1 MHDEMER
8 IPLQSDN
15 DGKLSESFFWNSM
28 IVYVVRY
35 TCSFTSYLCILDF
48 IPIKPEST
56 ANISDHC
63 DTGRITNH
71 VAPFALLNTSSTSMG
86 TPKKRLKRS
95 NDKLDLKEDSGYTT
109 SAAINHNPVIE
120 LSLMEPFFKNDDDDV
135 DDEYLS
141 KCFSNMAKE
150 TEIHSASVSN
160 MRLLDSA
167 LERSHICPG
176 VIQYDENQ
184 TSHDINKKHKLQPDQ
199 QIFCINTLFEVNVK
213 SEVINSKENISTNTK
228 VKHTIPSCVNYS
240 KMTNDDNVCVPH
252 ELLTNEKSSVKNN
265 VDTVFDINI
274 SQDDKQKQDTF
285 QNNSVESGTI
295 QNNTSR
301 RTTRGSKMKVL
312 YNVDLIF
319 GEHEDD
325 SCEDYIA
332 EDYNIKDDLSESE
345 SDNVEH
351 DEGTESVSDKETG
364 ENQIEFEHIKE
375 RIKYE
380 KITQQ
385 NVLTEQ
391 PATCKHTLTEQ
402 PATSKHTLTEQPA
415 TSKHTLTEQTSK
427 QTLTE
432 QPSTNKQ
439 TLTEQPSTSKHILTE
454 QPSTNKQT
462 STEQP
467 STSKHILTEQPATSK
482 QILTEQTATSKQT
495 LIEQPS
501 TSKQTLAEQPATSK
515 QILTEQP
522 ATSKHTLTEQP
533 ATTKQTLTE
542 QPSTSKQTLTEQ
554 PATTKQTFTEQ
565 PSTSK
570 QTLTE
575 QPATTKQ
582 TFTEQPST
590 SKLNGH
596 EVTTVVIEDEQLDA
610 CPLCPLLS
618 IEFDNVAL
626 FSKHLEDHFGKARR
640 KGTDKER
647 QLYNRIRNC
656 KELNKRYAVWLH
668 RPVTCTKC
676 GKTCSS
682 TFRLRKHEYASHAPY
697 IHKCE
702 KCDKV
707 YRTKLQ
713 LTRHHLSN
721 HSGDEKKFSC
731 DQCDNKFFTLPNL
744 KLHLLRHKDTFYCEQ
759 CGKCFTSKTNLL
771 QHTQSLS
778 HLSVIENGK
787 VVEVRNFMC
796 EACGVKFGSKQHL
809 RQHFK
814 SNSHRT
820 MIGKPVD
827 QRFVKRYRKK
837 NKISQE
843 EASKHKLS
851 IKECRKKASSKEN
864 KKLK

>member
-56 ANISDHC
+56 ASTSDHC
-63 DTGRITNH
+63 DSGRITNH

-109 SAAINHNPVIE
+109 SAAINHNPFIE
-120 LSLMEPFFKNDDDDV
+120 LSLMEAFFKNDDDDDV

-150 TEIHSASVSN
+150 TELHSASVSN
-160 MRLLDSA
+160 MRLLDST
-167 LERSHICPG
+167 LEMSHVCPG

-184 TSHDINKKHKLQPDQ
+184 TSHDINKNNKLQPEQ
-199 QIFCINTLFEVNVK
+199 QIFGINTLFEVNVK

-252 ELLTNEKSSVKNN
+252 ELLSNEKCSFRNN
-265 VDTVFDINI
+265 VDTVFDNNI
-274 SQDDKQKQDTF
+274 SQDDKQKKDTF
-285 QNNSVESGTI
+285 QNNSVEIVTT

-301 RTTRGSKMKVL
+301 RTTRGSKMKAL

-332 EDYNIKDDLSESE
+332 EKGGDPEDEDYNIKDDLSESE

-380 KITQQ
+380 KTTQQ
-385 NVLTEQ
+385 NVLSEQ
-391 PATCKHTLTEQ
+391 PITSKKTLAEQ
-402 PATSKHTLTEQPA
+402 PT
-415 TSKHTLTEQTSK
+415 TSK

-432 QPSTNKQ
+432 QQATSKYTLTEQPATNKQ
-439 TLTEQPSTSKHILTE
+439 TLTEQPSTSK
-454 QPSTNKQT
+454 
-462 STEQP
+462 
-467 STSKHILTEQPATSK
+467 
-482 QILTEQTATSKQT
+482 
-495 LIEQPS
+495 
-501 TSKQTLAEQPATSK
+501 

-522 ATSKHTLTEQP
+522 A
-533 ATTKQTLTE
+533 
-542 QPSTSKQTLTEQ
+542 
-554 PATTKQTFTEQ
+554 
-565 PSTSK
+565 
-570 QTLTE
+570 
-575 QPATTKQ
+575 
-582 TFTEQPST
+582 T

-618 IEFDNVAL
+618 IEFDNLAL

-656 KELNKRYAVWLH
+656 KELNKRYTVWLH

-676 GKTCSS
+676 GKTFAS

-707 YRTKLQ
+707 YKHRCDVSKHYL
-713 LTRHHLSN
+713 RY
-721 HSGDEKKFSC
+721 HSGEENKFSC
-731 DQCDNKFFTLPNL
+731 DQCNCKFFTLNNL
-744 KLHLLRHKDTFYCEQ
+744 KQHLLRHKEIFYCEQ
-759 CGKCFTSKTNLL
+759 CGKCFRSKTNLV
-771 QHTQSLS
+771 QHTRSLT

-787 VVEVRNFMC
+787 VVEVRDFLC

-820 MIGKPVD
+820 MIGKPVE

-843 EASKHKLS
+843 EAFKNKLS
-851 IKECRKKASSKEN
+851 IKECRTKGGRKKMK
-864 KKLK
+864 